1 MKIKNVLIAGGGGEL
16 GGHLIQHLKEK
27 KINFFVLDKKFKKKD
42 KIKNV
47 KFIKF
52 DFLKQNK
59 FQKIP
64 IKIDVIIFL
73 VGITGGPLSLDLR
86 YFKKYIQINSETL
99 MNFLK
104 RVKKIN
110 VKKII
115 FTSTEHV
122 YGDNDKNNYITKTE
136 LTPKNLYGIS
146 KLFSEKI
153 LYNYFK
159 DHKIAV
165 DIFRFPRVISN
176 NKNNL
181 IFKIKSDAVKNGI
194 IHLINPNLKFNFIY
208 INDLLSAFEKSMF
221 QTSRKFRILDIFN
234 NSKSI
239 SLIEIAKIFKQ
250 KFKKK
255 LIIKLIKNT
264 GNQNHNPINLK
275 ISNNFKKKTLKWKP
289 IFNNTQIIK
298 KIIEN
303 DEIK

>member
-275 ISNNFKKKTLKWKP
+275 ISNNFTKKTLKWNP
-289 IFNNTQIIK
+289 IFNNSQIIK

>member
-16 GGHLIQHLKEK
+16 GNHLIQHLKEK

-52 DFLKQNK
+52 DFLKQNR

-86 YFKKYIQINSETL
+86 YLKKYIQINSETL

-104 RVKKIN
+104 MVKKIN

-181 IFKIKSDAVKNGI
+181 IFKIKSCAVKNGI

-208 INDLLSAFEKSMF
+208 INDLLLAFEKSMF

-255 LIIKLIKNT
+255 LIIKMIKNT

-275 ISNNFKKKTLKWKP
+275 ISNNFTKKTLKWNP
-289 IFNNTQIIK
+289 IFNNSKIIK